1 MHSEIEL
8 KAVTDFPLAH
18 PRAPYFEAFARR
30 FAQLG
35 EGNARIRLESDPRH
49 AEAAG
54 LQRVREGEADLAWVS
69 VAYMEQLAPALGAAT
84 LPFVLTDSAMAR
96 PGALA
101 RAMAVFN
108 CVLAPQGL
116 ALHAVMRGA
125 EQLMVFRT
133 PPDARGARE
142 ADLQSLRLRV
152 TGPGHLGELV
162 QALNGEPVPMPIHRV
177 GAALRS
183 GEIDGL
189 MSSPG
194 VWLTVA
200 AQQAPVAWRVEEM
213 SLLTYWLVGRA
224 ETPGPA
230 EIRTWLQ
237 GAADEAVNAQWNAL
251 RQDDE
256 RVLAD
261 LAARGLV
268 LRTIADT
275 AAWRARLAPMARRF
289 ERAHPGVIASL
300 LE

>member
-35 EGNARIRLESDPRH
+35 GGRARIRLESDPRH

-96 PGALA
+96 PGALV

-108 CVLAPQGL
+108 QVLAPLGL

-133 PPDARGARE
+133 PPDARGANE

-162 QALNGEPVPMPIHRV
+162 RALNGEPVPMPIHRV
-177 GAALRS
+177 GAALRV

-224 ETPGPA
+224 EMPGPTEVRA
-230 EIRTWLQ
+230 WLQ

-275 AAWRARLAPMARRF
+275 ANWRARLAPMARRF